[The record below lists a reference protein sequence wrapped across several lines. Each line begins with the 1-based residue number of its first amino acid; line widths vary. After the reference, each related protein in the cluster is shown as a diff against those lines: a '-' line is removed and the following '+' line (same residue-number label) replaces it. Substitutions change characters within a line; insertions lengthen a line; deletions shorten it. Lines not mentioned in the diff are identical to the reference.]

1 MTKWRP
7 YERVRWESTIFSMHL
22 ASMPPILISQVQLQR
37 FGAAAA
43 AKTVRRVR
51 ARDGCVQKFVRPCSL
66 FFKVS
71 SQCNQASENINMLL
85 NKTSL
90 RKGSSVRIKVA
101 FIMSVYQNTGS
112 AEKNIT
118 TLPIQQ
124 RKGKKRMGR
133 NGTIFHFDIFSGS
146 FFVCVCLYMF
156 SLTRFSSVQ
165 LNYIQLSGL
174 CSPDK
179 IMLSKLKSK
188 HMKILRLIS
197 TFLQFIDCIT
207 WVNKADS
214 IPR

>member
-43 AKTVRRVR
+43 ASAAKTVRRVR
-51 ARDGCVQKFVRPCSL
+51 ARDGCVKKLVRPCSL

-71 SQCNQASENINMLL
+71 SQCNQASENMNMLL

-112 AEKNIT
+112 AEK
-118 TLPIQQ
+118 TLLLSPYN
-124 RKGKKRMGR
+124 KGKEKKEGMGR
-133 NGTIFHFDIFSGS
+133 NGTIFHFDIFSVS
-146 FFVCVCLYMF
+146 LSIHVLCDTLVFCSTKLHSAQWALQSWQDNFVKVEE
-156 SLTRFSSVQ
+156 
-165 LNYIQLSGL
+165 
-174 CSPDK
+174 
-179 IMLSKLKSK
+179 
-188 HMKILRLIS
+188 
-197 TFLQFIDCIT
+197 
-207 WVNKADS
+207 
-214 IPR
+214 